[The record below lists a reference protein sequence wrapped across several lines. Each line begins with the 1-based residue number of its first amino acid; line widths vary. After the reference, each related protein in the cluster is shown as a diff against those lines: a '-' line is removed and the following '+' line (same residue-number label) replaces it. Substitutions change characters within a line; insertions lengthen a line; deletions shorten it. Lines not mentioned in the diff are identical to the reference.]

1 MTRSATRAT
10 LAPLVATA
18 LALAT
23 IAALAFVSISGDRA
37 EAGTTHTVFVNNS
50 VFCESAGSS
59 CAQPYSIQIDAGDTV
74 QWSDGQ
80 SGVLHTVTQCSGD
93 GAGCPDSGGFDSGF
107 LTDPPGGYLTQ
118 AFPDEGTF
126 FYRCQVHRNSM
137 RGIVTVGSSATPTA
151 SATPSPTP
159 SPTATATAA
168 PTATPTPTTSPTAT
182 ATAAPALSGRS
193 DVNCDGET
201 DGDDVLALLLH
212 TANLPVTAAPA
223 SENVCAAIGSGDSGG
238 LKGDLNCDGLVD
250 ARDALVA
257 LYGWAGL
264 PVPGLPSGCLGP

>member
-126 FYRCQVHRNSM
+126 FYRCQVHRHRHGGANGYSNAHNITHGDRNRSTNSL
-137 RGIVTVGSSATPTA
+137 RPFRRQLRRRDRWRRRARP
-151 SATPSPTP
+151 PPP
-159 SPTATATAA
+159 HCQP
-168 PTATPTPTTSPTAT
+168 
-182 ATAAPALSGRS
+182 
-193 DVNCDGET
+193 
-201 DGDDVLALLLH
+201 
-212 TANLPVTAAPA
+212 
-223 SENVCAAIGSGDSGG
+223 
-238 LKGDLNCDGLVD
+238 
-250 ARDALVA
+250 ARD
-257 LYGWAGL
+257 
-264 PVPGLPSGCLGP
+264 SRTRE